1 MCSQLYFQGFKV
13 LPKQL
18 AAFVSV
24 LSMVPVIKKEK
35 IAFNCFSQERFW
47 QNFDFVFISVRGSR
61 PGKTVQMT
69 EAEVFSFNHTFI
81 YIVHLILINSCLFI
95 FINILTSTYLFCIHF
110 HLWILLMNDHLL
122 SIDHHYLKTASHST
136 ALYYFSSN
144 MLTFTCCVLI
154 KTPIY
159 YWTQILLLLT
169 VFKSHIL
176 MLPLQSCYT
185 FHSKIFH

>member
-18 AAFVSV
+18 AAFGSV

-35 IAFNCFSQERFW
+35 ITFNCFSQQRFW

-69 EAEVFSFNHTFI
+69 EAEVFSFNHYIHLHRTFNLNHLLSVYLYQHPHI
-81 YIVHLILINSCLFI
+81 YLISLLYSFSFMNSA
-95 FINILTSTYLFCIHF
+95 H
-110 HLWILLMNDHLL
+110 DHLL

-144 MLTFTCCVLI
+144 ILTFTCCVLI

-159 YWTQILLLLT
+159 YYWTQILLLLT
-169 VFKSHIL
+169 VIKSHIL
-176 MLPLQSCYT
+176 MLTLQSC
-185 FHSKIFH
+185 